1 MYRVLGSLFLVLS
14 IMLPK
19 LYIRFLRWA
28 FARFYREFAWTY
40 DAVAWIV
47 SRGLWRH
54 WIVAVVPQLRGNRVL
69 ELGSGTGY
77 LQLALFERGIAT
89 IGLDASPQMLRLARR
104 KVVRA
109 GGNAILMRGYAQH
122 LPFPDGSF
130 SDIVATFPAEYIV
143 ERATINEA
151 WRVLEP
157 GGQFILVDA
166 GQWTKQDAY
175 TAAVDAAYRATH
187 QVRYN
192 DPRPQLLENVG
203 FRVTEQW
210 VEVQN
215 SLVQMLIASKLVAV
229 DQAAFS

>member
-1 MYRVLGSLFLVLS
+1 LVFS
-14 IMLPK
+14 IMIAK
-19 LYIRFLRWA
+19 LYIRLLRWA

-40 DAVAWIV
+40 DVVAWIV

-77 LQLALFERGIAT
+77 LQLALFKHGIST

-104 KVVRA
+104 KVAQA
-109 GGNAILMRGYAQH
+109 GGSAVLLRGHAQH
-122 LPFPDGSF
+122 LPFPNSSF

-143 ERATINEA
+143 ERATIDEA
-151 WRVLEP
+151 WRVLES
-157 GGQFILVDA
+157 GGQFILIDA

-175 TAAVDAAYRATH
+175 TAAVDVAYRATH

-192 DPRPQLLENVG
+192 DPRPQLLVDAG
-203 FRVTEQW
+203 FHVTEQW
-210 VEVQN
+210 VAVQN
-215 SLVQMLIASKLVAV
+215 SQVQMLIASKLVGV
-229 DQAAFS
+229 DEAAFS

>member
-1 MYRVLGSLFLVLS
+1 M
-14 IMLPK
+14 IAK
-19 LYIRFLRWA
+19 LYIRLLRWA

-40 DAVAWIV
+40 DVVAWIV

-77 LQLALFERGIAT
+77 LQLALFKHGIST

-104 KVVRA
+104 KVAQA
-109 GGNAILMRGYAQH
+109 GGSAVLLRGHAQH
-122 LPFPDGSF
+122 LPFPNSSF

-143 ERATINEA
+143 ERATIDEA
-151 WRVLEP
+151 WRVLES
-157 GGQFILVDA
+157 GGQFILIDA

-175 TAAVDAAYRATH
+175 TAAVDVAYRATH

-192 DPRPQLLENVG
+192 DPRPQLLVDAG
-203 FRVTEQW
+203 FGVTEQW

-215 SLVQMLIASKLVAV
+215 SRVQMLIASKLVAV
-229 DQAAFS
+229 DEAAFS